1 SLEDQSRVVRV
12 RYGHGSANLVEPW
25 LFGLRLQ
32 GNAGIFYEG
41 GTDDRDSRFLWRRDS
56 RGAEAGLAR
65 EFSNIFK
72 GTVSAHSA
80 LVHQTYEPLVP
91 LPDSTLDSL
100 SNFLRRYYDNG
111 LALSLFRDTRDDRI
125 TPSRGSI
132 QAIVAE
138 LAGGA

>member
-1 SLEDQSRVVRV
+1 
-12 RYGHGSANLVEPW
+12 
-25 LFGLRLQ
+25 
-32 GNAGIFYEG
+32 
-41 GTDDRDSRFLWRRDS
+41 
-56 RGAEAGLAR
+56 LAR

-138 LAGGA
+138 LAGGAFGGGSSFQKLLLISNWYTPRTNGWIVASRFSGGVMKP